1 MQRWILWAC
10 LGFVGLVAVLFGAKY
25 AREEYLLRKPDK
37 VWVPLALRADISMA
51 EQKKHAEE
59 IDAKLRTDEI
69 LRRVVIDVGL
79 QEKFNQPSQD
89 AAVKDLDRRL
99 FVEAG
104 TADTPTGTIPSINIG
119 VRGTGHEHDILVE
132 TSMRII
138 RDVRRMIGIDPDTGK
153 PLDSANAPPLDP
165 Y

>member
-1 MQRWILWAC
+1 M
-10 LGFVGLVAVLFGAKY
+10 LFGAKY
-25 AREEYLLRKPDK
+25 ARKEYLLGKPDK

-51 EQKKHAEE
+51 DQSKLAEQ
-59 IDAKLRTDEI
+59 IGAKLRTDEM
-69 LRRVVIDVGL
+69 LRQVVIDVGL

-104 TADTPTGTIPSINIG
+104 SADTPAGTVPSINVG
-119 VRGTGHEHDILVE
+119 VRGTGHEHDILGE
-132 TSMRII
+132 ASMRII
-138 RDVRRMIGIDPDTGK
+138 KDVWRILGIDPDTGK
-153 PLDSANAPPLDP
+153 PLDFADAPPLDP